1 MRPRWVVDTPARLV
15 EVCRLEGV
23 VVIRKIGGVWH
34 AGLPWGNKGRG
45 RARAYSS
52 WQEAM
57 RAVPHGEMQP

>member
-1 MRPRWVVDTPARLV
+1 MRPRWVIDTPARLV

-34 AGLPWGNKGRG
+34 AGLPWANRCRG
-45 RARAYSS
+45 LVRVYSS

-57 RAVPHGEMQP
+57 KAVPHGEMQP